1 MGVDKDSI
9 EVNTMSIRNIRRSV
23 LVLAGAGAVALGG
36 LFAGRL
42 AAGAV
47 PAAGSG
53 SRLGLPGFAR
63 IARALDLTDDQKAQI
78 RTILWT
84 RATDIQEQMK
94 AGLDARRALH
104 DAILADPIDE
114 TAIRARAADLSR
126 VEANG
131 AVLYAHIRAE
141 VFPIL
146 TAEQKQKVGELR
158 QRIQAR
164 GDRAAKAFQSFLNGQ
179 EP

>member
-1 MGVDKDSI
+1 
-9 EVNTMSIRNIRRSV
+9 MSIRNIRRSV

-47 PAAGSG
+47 PAAGAG
-53 SRLGLPGFAR
+53 SPFGRPAFAR
-63 IARALDLTDDQKAQI
+63 IARALDLTDDQKTQI
-78 RTILWT
+78 RAILKT
-84 RATDIQEQMK
+84 RATEIQDQMK

-114 TAIRARAADLSR
+114 TAIRTRAADLSR

-131 AVLYAHIRAE
+131 AVLYAHLRAE

-158 QRIQAR
+158 QRMQAR
-164 GDRAAKAFQSFLNGQ
+164 GDRSAKAFQNFLNGE

>member
-1 MGVDKDSI
+1 MGVYKESI
-9 EVNTMSIRNIRRSV
+9 EVNIMSIRHIRRSA

-42 AAGAV
+42 AAGTA
-47 PAAGSG
+47 PAFGA
-53 SRLGLPGFAR
+53 PAFAR

-78 RTILWT
+78 RTILKA
-84 RATDIQEQMK
+84 RATDIQDQMK

-104 DAILADPIDE
+104 EAILADPIDE
-114 TAIRARAADLSR
+114 AAIRARAADLSR

-131 AVLYAHIRAE
+131 AVLYAHIRTE

-146 TAEQKQKVGELR
+146 TADQKQKVGEFR
-158 QRIQAR
+158 QRLQAR
-164 GDRAAKAFQSFLNGQ
+164 GDRAAKAFQRFLNGQ